1 MRAGVGSEP
10 WSQLLW
16 TPALPTHP
24 RPRPDIPSSHDFLF
38 SVLHDAPEV
47 TKSRPEEGRG
57 QGESEA
63 LWGCSVVC

>member
-24 RPRPDIPSSHDFLF
+24 RPRPDIPSSHDFLV

-47 TKSRPEEGRG
+47 TNKAGPRKEGDKENQKHCG
-57 QGESEA
+57 AA
-63 LWGCSVVC
+63 L